1 MRHKTTYRLISLIS
15 LTFCVN
21 LAFGQTSA
29 DTCLTKTDVSAARV
43 YVRYLE
49 NVKRHSDIEVALLRL
64 KTNEQSKLIG
74 VLTDQNINLS
84 SALTTQKRSAK
95 YITWAV
101 GVLGVVI
108 GLTVV
113 ICHN

>member
-21 LAFGQTSA
+21 LAFGQMQG
-29 DTCLTKTDVSAARV
+29 DTCLTKTEVQAGRV
-43 YVRYLE
+43 YVQYLE
-49 NVKRHSDIEVALLRL
+49 NVKRQSDIKVALLRL
-64 KTNEQSKLIG
+64 KTNEQSRLIG

-84 SALTTQKRSAK
+84 SALTSQKRRAK

-108 GLTVV
+108 GMTVV